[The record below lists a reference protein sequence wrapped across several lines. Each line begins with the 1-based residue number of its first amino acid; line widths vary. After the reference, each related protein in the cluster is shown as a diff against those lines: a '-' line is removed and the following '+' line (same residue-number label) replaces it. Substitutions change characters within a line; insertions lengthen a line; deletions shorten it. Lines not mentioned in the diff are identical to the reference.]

1 MKIAKTLEEFLRLR
15 SVYSQKR
22 VSFVP
27 TMGNLHQGHLSLMK
41 QAKQRSD
48 VLISSIFVNP
58 AQFAPHED
66 FDKYPRTFESDVE
79 KLNQNN
85 VNLLFAPKNINEL
98 YPANF
103 LTRVYMTPSTIAN
116 PLRNSQNSGNWLE
129 EQPESLRRPGFFD
142 GVATVLTKLFNIVR
156 PNVVV
161 FGQKDAIQCIVVKQL
176 VRDLNFVDINVL
188 ISEIERENNGLAMS
202 SRNQYLSELEK
213 KHFGPLLYNSLRETQ
228 KIFTD
233 NRNFDKKKAE
243 EIVEFC
249 FRQLEERFSKA
260 LKEVKPEKPEN
271 FAIEY
276 VSLCDNETGQVFGAL
291 LNEKKKEFKEGRRDI
306 TQNSNDMNLSIV
318 VRVNGTRL
326 LDNVLLKRI

>member
-15 SVYSQKR
+15 STYSQKR

-27 TMGNLHQGHLSLMK
+27 TMGNLHQGHLSLIK
-41 QAKQRSD
+41 QAKQHSD
-48 VLISSIFVNP
+48 IVISSIFVNP

-66 FDKYPRTFESDVE
+66 FDKYPRTFETDIE
-79 KLNQNN
+79 KLNLNK
-85 VNLLFAPKNINEL
+85 VDLLFAPKNINEL

-103 LTRVYMTPSTIAN
+103 LTRVYLTPSTLAN
-116 PLRNSQNSGNWLE
+116 PLRNSRNSGNWLE

-188 ISEIERENNGLAMS
+188 VAEIERESNGLAMS

-213 KHFGPLLYNSLRETQ
+213 KHFGPLLYGSLRETQ
-228 KIFTD
+228 RKFAEIRGFE
-233 NRNFDKKKAE
+233 KKNAK
-243 EIVEFC
+243 EIVKFC
-249 FRQLEERFSKA
+249 FAQLEERFCKA
-260 LKEVKPEKPEN
+260 IREVKPGKSEN

-291 LNEKKKEFKEGRRDI
+291 LNEKHKEFKEGRSEI
-306 TQNSNDMNLSIV
+306 IQSCNDMNLSIV